1 MYYSLFVFVSV
12 KIDISYRLRAVSL
25 FSWFVKQNARDTQ
38 MTTRVTEAAKTGEAA
53 ALVSCVSRLAS
64 RVSRLA
70 ASPLNARARVHSPYQ
85 IWRKG
90 ETARSL
96 YIICHSSQ
104 LPLLKKNRE
113 SKIMY
118 NETQPSYNQPLYNE
132 KTTVVGTTF
141 PLLPVPDPDL
151 EIRGGGRSSR
161 SLDKGGQSPKKIF
174 SAPWT
179 SVCLKIRG
187 ALSDMVFV
195 PTRKT
200 YRHSRVWTPTA
211 QNWNKPFAHIELNL
225 AGEGLVN

>member
-25 FSWFVKQNARDTQ
+25 FSWSVKQNARDTQ
-38 MTTRVTEAAKTGEAA
+38 MTTRVTEGARRER
-53 ALVSCVSRLAS
+53 LPPSFLAS

-118 NETQPSYNQPLYNE
+118 NETQSSYNQPLYNE
-132 KTTVVGTTF
+132 KTTVVGITF

-151 EIRGGGRSSR
+151 EIRGGRSSR
-161 SLDKGGQSPKKIF
+161 SLDKGGGAVSKKNF
-174 SAPWT
+174 FGPSD
-179 SVCLKIRG
+179 
-187 ALSDMVFV
+187 LSLS
-195 PTRKT
+195 K
-200 YRHSRVWTPTA
+200 
-211 QNWNKPFAHIELNL
+211 NKGGPIWYGFRADTKNL
-225 AGEGLVN
+225 PA